1 MGEHGDTTSVSLL
14 RRLREPAPEDA
25 WRRFVELYAP
35 LIFHWGRRQGMN
47 SNDAADLV
55 QEVLAV
61 MVVKLPEFQHDP
73 TQRFRGWLRTVTL
86 NKARDLHRRAAA
98 RPAADGDD
106 AVRNVAVADTADL
119 FDEAE
124 YRGYLVGRAL
134 ALMQGEF
141 RDTTW
146 RACWLHVA
154 EGRSAADVGSELGIS
169 ANAVHVAKCRVMR
182 RLRQELDGLMD

>member
-1 MGEHGDTTSVSLL
+1 MDSTSVSLL
-14 RRLREPAPEDA
+14 RRLREPAADAA

-47 SNDAADLV
+47 ATDAADLV
-55 QEVLAV
+55 QEVLAIL
-61 MVVKLPEFQHDP
+61 VVRLPEFDHDP
-73 TQRFRGWLRTVTL
+73 SQRFRGWLRTVTL

-98 RPAADGDD
+98 RPAAGGDD
-106 AVRNVAVADTADL
+106 ASRDVAVPDTTDL

-134 ALMQGEF
+134 RLMQAEF

-154 EGRSAADVGSELGIS
+154 EGRPAADVGRELGIS